1 MANQNGAKFGFTGLF
16 PIKTDAHAAELRT
29 LLRSLDNTQ
38 RYPRGSPLSA
48 VPIVHMARFAIIDRL
63 AYQRFPAKIDNLK
76 SQYLLFL
83 CDFDGRSID
92 ALIQAMVRNIPT
104 ELAAIWQNCVLFP
117 GIGSSD
123 QLAAYFERCQ
133 LTTNLFLADQ
143 PEASVDDILLALT
156 YRRRLGEFIRD
167 VQRRPRG
174 PTVLQ
179 RGFKRMWRRRQKDTP
194 LAGDL

>member
-1 MANQNGAKFGFTGLF
+1 MANQNGAKYGFTGLF
-16 PIKTDAHAAELRT
+16 PIKTDGHAAELRT
-29 LLRSLDNTQ
+29 LLRSLDDTR

-104 ELAAIWQNCVLFP
+104 ELAAIWENCVLFP
-117 GIGSSD
+117 GIGSCD
-123 QLAAYFERCQ
+123 RLAAYFERCQ

-156 YRRRLGEFIRD
+156 YRRRLGEFIRA

-179 RGFKRMWRRRQKDTP
+179 RGFKRMWRRLQKDTP

>member
-1 MANQNGAKFGFTGLF
+1 MANQNGTKYGFTGLF
-16 PIKTDAHAAELRT
+16 PIKTAEHGAKLRT
-29 LLRSLDNTQ
+29 LLRSLDDTL
-38 RYPRGSPLSA
+38 RYPRGSPLSD

-83 CDFDGRSID
+83 CDFDGRSVD

-104 ELAAIWQNCVLFP
+104 QLAAIWEHCILFP
-117 GIGSSD
+117 GIGSCD
-123 QLAAYFERCQ
+123 RLAAYFERCQ

-156 YRRRLGEFIRD
+156 YRRRLGEFIKD
-167 VQRRPRG
+167 VQRRPRS
-174 PTVLQ
+174 PAALQ
-179 RGFKRMWRRRQKDTP
+179 RGFRRMWLKLQKATP